1 MLSCTGKFSY
11 ICSLHFNILS
21 FKVYDKMA
29 KVSIHRHVFLPS
41 QIARLLPKTHLLS
54 ETEWR
59 NLGVQQSMGWV
70 HYMIH
75 GPGLFCSYHIFI
87 NTFLNELQRLKNF
100 QIKVNI

>member
-11 ICSLHFNILS
+11 KCSLHFNILS
-21 FKVYDKMA
+21 FKVYDKMT

-75 GPGLFCSYHIFI
+75 GPGSFYLFLPYTYNYF
-87 NTFLNELQRLKNF
+87 FNELQRL
-100 QIKVNI
+100 